1 MAATYRDQPGPLSH
15 NLKDSGSH
23 DCGPQDRLRR
33 GREARVAEP
42 VNVENFER
50 AETDRMFAAL
60 MADARGVNRWKHNRV
75 PTPLDHQPV
84 IRMNRDTLYST
95 AVVDISAAATLT
107 LPDNGGR
114 YMSAMIQQHPA
125 VLHLDFPTL

>member
-1 MAATYRDQPGPLSH
+1 MEAQPSAHAAGPS
-15 NLKDSGSH
+15 
-23 DCGPQDRLRR
+23 
-33 GREARVAEP
+33 
-42 VNVENFER
+42 
-50 AETDRMFAAL
+50 
-60 MADARGVNRWKHNRV
+60 
-75 PTPLDHQPV
+75 PV

>member
-1 MAATYRDQPGPLSH
+1 M
-15 NLKDSGSH
+15 
-23 DCGPQDRLRR
+23 
-33 GREARVAEP
+33 AEP

-60 MADARGVNRWKHNRV
+60 MADAGGVNRWKHNRV

>member
-1 MAATYRDQPGPLSH
+1 MSTA
-15 NLKDSGSH
+15 
-23 DCGPQDRLRR
+23 
-33 GREARVAEP
+33 
-42 VNVENFER
+42 VNVDNFVR
-50 AETDRMFAAL
+50 AETDRMFSDL
-60 MADARGVNRWKHNRV
+60 QRDAGGVNVWNHNRA
-75 PTPLDHQPV
+75 PAAIDRQTV
-84 IRMNRDTLYST
+84 IRLNRDTLYST